1 MPTKEEEKKK
11 LEDSRGQQRTVED
24 AAPALT
30 LDEIVATGADAEG
43 ATDAARA
50 DDRAAAARAAAKPGR
65 LTESVPVPKTEGKL
79 AGVTLPKQEST
90 ETQKDEAVKPA
101 TLPERAVKPAES
113 PYDWWFREQDKR
125 YAEDEA
131 RYAEQEERLKRRKLF
146 DTLGHGF
153 GAFHEAY
160 ARARGETPMVEASKY
175 GGKWQAQWDK
185 LQEDRAKNR
194 AAHMNARVSMLDAQ
208 QRSEDRNALRIL
220 RENATNERLKKYQSE
235 IDLLLRRGKTEEA
248 KAKKAEADALVAKAR
263 ADKLNIDNQYLPRL
277 HEATIAEKQSRVA
290 KNTANTA
297 YTAARTAA
305 KQAKDASGDK
315 PSEYTEEKKVKKDP
329 VTGEVTTTI
338 KRVKG
343 RPGASP
349 STGQAGKPATN
360 GTTNEKKGGRH
371 SNVNALGIGKK

>member
-11 LEDSRGQQRTVED
+11 LEAQEDSRGQQRTVED

-30 LDEIVATGADAEG
+30 LDEVVATGADADG
-43 ATDAARA
+43 TTDAARA
-50 DDRAAAARAAAKPGR
+50 DARAAAARAASKPG
-65 LTESVPVPKTEGKL
+65 LVTASVPTPKTEGKL
-79 AGVTLPKQEST
+79 SGVALPKQEST
-90 ETQKDEAVKPA
+90 EAQKDEAVGPA
-101 TLPERAVKPAES
+101 S

-131 RYAEQEERLKRRKLF
+131 RYAEQEARLKRRRLF

-185 LQEDRAKNR
+185 LQDDRAKNR
-194 AAHMNARVSMLDAQ
+194 AAHMTARASMLEAQ
-208 QRSEDRNALRIL
+208 QRYEDKNALRIL

-235 IDLLLRRGKTEEA
+235 IDLLLMRGKTEEA

-277 HEATIAEKQSRVA
+277 HEATIAEKESRAV
-290 KNTANTA
+290 KNAANTA

-305 KQAKDASGDK
+305 KQAKDNAK
-315 PSEYTEEKKVKKDP
+315 PGEKSA
-329 VTGEVTTTI
+329 T
-338 KRVKG
+338 
-343 RPGASP
+343 ASP
-349 STGQAGKPATN
+349 STGQAGKTASVAGGKTPPSRRKQATN
-360 GTTNEKKGGRH
+360 NNNTPPSRRK
-371 SNVNALGIGKK
+371 

>member
-11 LEDSRGQQRTVED
+11 LEAQEDRGQQRAAED
-24 AAPALT
+24 AVPALT

-43 ATDAARA
+43 TTDAARA
-50 DDRAAAARAAAKPGR
+50 DARAAAARVASKPG
-65 LTESVPVPKTEGKL
+65 LVTASVPVPKTEGEL
-79 AGVTLPKQEST
+79 SGVTLPKREEST
-90 ETQKDEAVKPA
+90 EADE
-101 TLPERAVKPAES
+101 AVKPAES
-113 PYDWWFREQDKR
+113 PYDWWFREQAKR
-125 YAEDEA
+125 EAEDEA
-131 RYAEQEERLKRRKLF
+131 RYAEQEARLKRRKLF

-194 AAHMNARVSMLDAQ
+194 TAHMNARVSMLDAQ
-208 QRSEDRNALRIL
+208 QRYEDKNALRIL

-235 IDLLLRRGKTEEA
+235 IDLLLMRGETEKA

-263 ADKLNIDNQYLPRL
+263 ADRLNIDNQYLPRL
-277 HEATIAEKQSRVA
+277 NEAKIAEIQSRAA

-305 KQAKDASGDK
+305 KQTKDNAKPG
-315 PSEYTEEKKVKKDP
+315 EKSA
-329 VTGEVTTTI
+329 T
-338 KRVKG
+338 
-343 RPGASP
+343 ASP
-349 STGQAGKPATN
+349 STGQAGKTAAN
-360 GTTNEKKGGRH
+360 VAGGKTPPSRRKQAINNNNTPP
-371 SNVNALGIGKK
+371 SRRK

>member
-24 AAPALT
+24 AAPELT
-30 LDEIVATGADAEG
+30 FDEIVATGADAEG
-43 ATDAARA
+43 TTDAARA
-50 DDRAAAARAAAKPGR
+50 DARAAAARAAAKPG
-65 LTESVPVPKTEGKL
+65 LVTASVPVPKTEGKL
-79 AGVTLPKQEST
+79 SGVTLPKREEST
-90 ETQKDEAVKPA
+90 EADE
-101 TLPERAVKPAES
+101 AVKPAES
-113 PYDWWFREQDKR
+113 PYDWWFREQAAR
-125 YAEDEA
+125 EAEDEA

-194 AAHMNARVSMLDAQ
+194 TAHMNARVNMLEAQ
-208 QRSEDRNALRIL
+208 QRSEEKNALRIL

-235 IDLLLRRGKTEEA
+235 IDLLLMRGETEKA

-277 HEATIAEKQSRVA
+277 NEAKIAEIQSRAA

-315 PSEYTEEKKVKKDP
+315 SSSGGEYTVTKTSKKDP
-329 VTGEVTTTI
+329 VTGEVTTTTT
-338 KRVKG
+338 RVKG
-343 RPGASP
+343 RPGAST
-349 STGQAGKPATN
+349 STGQAGKPAAN
-360 GTTNEKKGGRH
+360 GTTNEKKGGKH

>member
-24 AAPALT
+24 AAPELT

-43 ATDAARA
+43 TTDAARA
-50 DDRAAAARAAAKPGR
+50 DARAAAARAASKPG
-65 LTESVPVPKTEGKL
+65 LVTASVPVPKPDGKL
-79 AGVTLPKQEST
+79 SGVALPKREEST
-90 ETQKDEAVKPA
+90 ETDE
-101 TLPERAVKPAES
+101 AVKPAES
-113 PYDWWFREQDKR
+113 PYDWWFKEQAKRE
-125 YAEDEA
+125 AEDEA
-131 RYAEQEERLKRRKLF
+131 RYAEQEARLKRRKLF

-185 LQEDRAKNR
+185 LQENRAKNR
-194 AAHMNARVSMLDAQ
+194 TAHMKARVSMLDAQ
-208 QRSEDRNALRIL
+208 QRSEDKNALRIL

-235 IDLLLRRGKTEEA
+235 IDLLLLRGKTEEA

-277 HEATIAEKQSRVA
+277 HEATIAEKQSRAA

-305 KQAKDASGDK
+305 KNAKGNAK
-315 PSEYTEEKKVKKDP
+315 PGEKSA
-329 VTGEVTTTI
+329 T
-338 KRVKG
+338 
-343 RPGASP
+343 ASP
-349 STGQAGKPATN
+349 STGQAGKTAAN
-360 GTTNEKKGGRH
+360 GSGKTASVAGGKTAPSRRKQAI
-371 SNVNALGIGKK
+371 NNNNTPPYRRK

>member
-24 AAPALT
+24 AAPELT
-30 LDEIVATGADAEG
+30 FDEIVATGANAEG
-43 ATDAARA
+43 TTDAARA
-50 DDRAAAARAAAKPGR
+50 SVPQVPKPEALPEQKSTETQKNEVVKPATLQERADARAAAARAAAKPGR
-65 LTESVPVPKTEGKL
+65 LTASVPVPKP
-79 AGVTLPKQEST
+79 VTLPKRE
-90 ETQKDEAVKPA
+90 
-101 TLPERAVKPAES
+101 VKPAES
-113 PYDWWFREQDKR
+113 PYDWWFKAQAARE
-125 YAEDEA
+125 AEDEA
-131 RYAEQEERLKRRKLF
+131 RYAEQEARLKRRKLF

-194 AAHMNARVSMLDAQ
+194 TAHMNARVSMLEAQ
-208 QRSEDRNALRIL
+208 QRSEDKNALRIL

-235 IDLLLRRGKTEEA
+235 IDLLLLRGKTEEA

-277 HEATIAEKQSRVA
+277 HEATISEKQSRAA
-290 KNTANTA
+290 KNIANTA

-305 KQAKDASGDK
+305 KNAKDNAK
-315 PSEYTEEKKVKKDP
+315 PGEKSA
-329 VTGEVTTTI
+329 T
-338 KRVKG
+338 
-343 RPGASP
+343 ASP
-349 STGQAGKPATN
+349 STGQAGKTAAN
-360 GTTNEKKGGRH
+360 GSGKTASVAGGKTAPSRRKQAI
-371 SNVNALGIGKK
+371 NNNNTPPYRRK

>member
-24 AAPALT
+24 AAPELT

-43 ATDAARA
+43 TTDAARA
-50 DDRAAAARAAAKPGR
+50 DARAAAARAAAKPGR
-65 LTESVPVPKTEGKL
+65 LTESVPVPKPEGKL
-79 AGVTLPKQEST
+79 GGVTLPKQEST

-101 TLPERAVKPAES
+101 ES
-113 PYDWWFREQDKR
+113 PYDWWFREQAKR
-125 YAEDEA
+125 EAEDEA

-194 AAHMNARVSMLDAQ
+194 TAHMNARVSMLEAQ
-208 QRSEDRNALRIL
+208 QRSEDKNALRIL

-235 IDLLLRRGKTEEA
+235 IDLLLMRGETEKA

-277 HEATIAEKQSRVA
+277 NEAKIAEIQSRAA

-305 KQAKDASGDK
+305 KQAKDNAK
-315 PSEYTEEKKVKKDP
+315 PGEKSA
-329 VTGEVTTTI
+329 T
-338 KRVKG
+338 
-343 RPGASP
+343 ASP
-349 STGQAGKPATN
+349 STGQAGKTAAN
-360 GTTNEKKGGRH
+360 GSGKTASVAGGKTAPSRRKQAI
-371 SNVNALGIGKK
+371 NNNNTPPYRRK